1 MAMDDSNFTETI
13 RKIFLAGVGA
23 IATSAEK
30 SKDLIDKLVEK
41 GELTTQQGK
50 ILNQE
55 LKHKIN
61 DTTDDLRTRAANVI
75 APKKTEPAEEDSSS
89 ESGAR
94 ISDEE
99 LTDLVDSLSPEQLKT
114 LRVQLDARSAVDD
127 Q

>member
-1 MAMDDSNFTETI
+1 MDDSNFTETI

-61 DTTDDLRTRAANVI
+61 ETTDDLRTKAANVI
-75 APKKTEPAEEDSSS
+75 APNRKESEEASSS
-89 ESGAR
+89 TEEEPR

-99 LTDLVDSLSPEQLKT
+99 LTDLVDSLTPEQLKT

>member
-61 DTTDDLRTRAANVI
+61 DTTDDLRTKAANVI
-75 APKKTEPAEEDSSS
+75 APNRKEPEEASSS
-89 ESGAR
+89 TEEEPR

-99 LTDLVDSLSPEQLKT
+99 LTDLVDSLTPEQLKT

>member
-61 DTTDDLRTRAANVI
+61 DTTDDLRTKAANVI
-75 APKKTEPAEEDSSS
+75 APNRKTTEETASSTEEEP
-89 ESGAR
+89 R

-99 LTDLVDSLSPEQLKT
+99 LTDLVDSLTPEQLKT

>member
-61 DTTDDLRTRAANVI
+61 ETTDDLRTKAANVI
-75 APKKTEPAEEDSSS
+75 APNRKESEEASSS
-89 ESGAR
+89 TEEEPR

-99 LTDLVDSLSPEQLKT
+99 LTDLVDSLTPEQLKT

>member
-61 DTTDDLRTRAANVI
+61 DTTDDLRTKAANVI
-75 APKKTEPAEEDSSS
+75 APNRKTTEETASATEEEP
-89 ESGAR
+89 R

-99 LTDLVDSLSPEQLKT
+99 LTDLVDSLTPEQLKT

>member
-1 MAMDDSNFTETI
+1 MDDSNFTETI